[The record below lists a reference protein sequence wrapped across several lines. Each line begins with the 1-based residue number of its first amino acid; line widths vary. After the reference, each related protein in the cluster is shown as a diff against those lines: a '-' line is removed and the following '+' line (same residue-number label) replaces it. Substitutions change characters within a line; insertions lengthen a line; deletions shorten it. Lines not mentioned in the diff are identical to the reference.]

1 MRAPE
6 PTVFIVEDD
15 EAVRDSLSLL
25 LGLGGLRTMSFASA
39 EEFLR
44 IWNPEWTGCVVLDLR
59 MPGMSGLDL
68 LAELE
73 RRGTVPPVI
82 VITAHGDVATT
93 RGSFK
98 AGAVD
103 FFEKPV
109 DNDALV
115 AAIRLAID
123 QDAARH
129 AGLQEEADLARGLGR
144 LTRREH
150 EVLDLVSAGLH
161 NREIAGQLGISPRTV
176 EVHKGRVLEKLGIRR
191 LPDLIRL
198 MLRLGGRVPPRPRR
212 GLPVR
217 PHRIASGVRS
227 C

>member
-1 MRAPE
+1 MSPPE

-15 EAVRDSLSLL
+15 EAVRDSLALL
-25 LGLGGLRTMSFASA
+25 LGLSGMRTMAFASA

-44 IWNPEWTGCVVLDLR
+44 TWDPGWTGCVVLDLR
-59 MPGMSGLDL
+59 MPGMTGLEL
-68 LAELE
+68 LGELG

-82 VITAHGDVATT
+82 VITAHGDVAAT

-115 AAIRLAID
+115 EAIRRAVD
-123 QDAARH
+123 QDVARH
-129 AGLQEEADLARGLGR
+129 AELHEEALLARGLDR
-144 LTRREH
+144 LTPREH
-150 EVLDLVSAGLH
+150 EVLDLVTAGLH
-161 NREIAGQLGISPRTV
+161 NREIAAQLGISPRTV
-176 EVHKGRVLEKLGIRR
+176 EVHKGRVMEKLGIRR

-198 MLRLGGRVPPRPRR
+198 MLRLGGRAPRR
-212 GLPVR
+212 PG
-217 PHRIASGVRS
+217 
-227 C
+227 